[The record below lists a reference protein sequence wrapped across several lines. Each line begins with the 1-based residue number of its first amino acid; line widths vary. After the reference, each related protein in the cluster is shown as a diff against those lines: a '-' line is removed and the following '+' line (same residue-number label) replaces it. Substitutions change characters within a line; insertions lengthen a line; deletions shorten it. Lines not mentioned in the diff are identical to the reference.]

1 MQSQRFLLRCS
12 KSCAM
17 LISPERS
24 DGNLLEQFD
33 RAIPRLFGY
42 VYPCNEQRSELIRF
56 QWGSGLA
63 GDRQGNTLLRECV
76 IASLRTGSKREPMD
90 DGIPHSLAR
99 ELCLPSLSCAP
110 TAGIWNL

>member
-1 MQSQRFLLRCS
+1 MPGSIARKNHGTGRVCHPSHHHRTHFRMRSQRFLLRCS

-63 GDRQGNTLLRECV
+63 GDR
-76 IASLRTGSKREPMD
+76 
-90 DGIPHSLAR
+90 
-99 ELCLPSLSCAP
+99 
-110 TAGIWNL
+110 